1 MSPLRTLR
9 NAALAAAAATA
20 LGACVTVP
28 QAGNSLGEL
37 EAVLAS
43 HESAT
48 AALEEWCAMRRFA
61 DPARVV
67 AEPAGGRIE
76 PSAQSRASLEL
87 NEDAPVGYRHVR
99 LSCGGRVLSDA
110 HNWYVPA
117 RLTAEMNHVLET
129 TRTPFGRVVMPLGFR
144 RERLAGQ
151 RGPAEGCPEDTV
163 LSHRALL
170 RLPGGDPISLV
181 IECYTAAAVE

>member
-1 MSPLRTLR
+1 MD
-9 NAALAAAAATA
+9 AALAAAAATVLA
-20 LGACVTVP
+20 ACATAP
-28 QAGNSLGEL
+28 QPGGSLGEL

-48 AALEEWCAMRRFA
+48 AALEEWCAMRRLA

-76 PSAQSRASLEL
+76 PSAESRALLEV
-87 NEDAPVGYRHVR
+87 NEGAQVGYRHVR
-99 LSCGGRVLSDA
+99 LSCGGYVLSDA
-110 HNWYVPA
+110 HNWYVPG
-117 RLTAEMNHVLET
+117 RLTPEMNHVLET
-129 TRTPFGRVVMPLGFR
+129 TRTPFGRVVMPLGFA
-144 RERLAGQ
+144 RERLADR

-170 RLPGGDPISLV
+170 RLPGGEPISLV